1 MLSIQNQSFKS
12 YEVIIVDG
20 NSKDGTQQYLESLQP
35 PFHYISETDEGVY
48 DAMNK
53 GIEKSKGQWLY
64 FLGSDDQ
71 LYDSNVLMNI
81 FKNDIGSEVDLII
94 GNIKYDSKD
103 KGAHHLNKH
112 GGIRKSNWSSRL
124 WLTNSVHHQSVFY
137 RRAVF
142 ENTSYDLSYKI
153 LADYDFNLRLFKQ
166 GRQAK
171 LSNELIAFCG
181 ANGLSKDYQW
191 LMYKE
196 EIRLKISQSSPLLS
210 PFFYVL
216 AFLKY
221 LLKKSQD

>member
-1 MLSIQNQSFKS
+1 MLSIQNQAFKS

-81 FKNDIGSEVDLII
+81 FKDDFGSEVDLII
-94 GNIKYDSKD
+94 GNIKYDSNG
-103 KGAHHLNKH
+103 KGAHHLNKD

-124 WLTNSVHHQSVFY
+124 WLTNSVHHQGVFY

-196 EIRLKISQSSPLLS
+196 EIRLKISQSSPLLG